1 MTDARKPRKCQI
13 IMLDERR
20 LDLLVQVSCS
30 FTRLTFYEN
39 YEMRQIDRSEANINR
54 VNISLHLISAPVDV
68 L

>member
-20 LDLLVQVSCS
+20 LDLLVQVSYY
-30 FTRLTFYEN
+30 FTRLAFYEN
-39 YEMRQIDRSEANINR
+39 YKMRQIDRSEANINR
-54 VNISLHLISAPVDV
+54 VNFSPPLNSAPADV